1 MAADALRVA
10 RQQPDVNRAFGA
22 VLRDFRK
29 RRGLTQEALAAA
41 CELHVTYISQL
52 ERGLKSPS
60 LTTLVLVGEALEV
73 SAGELV
79 IATEKKARPAR
90 SDTRSRRPGTNA
102 S

>member
-22 VLRDFRK
+22 VLRAYRRK
-29 RRGLTQEALAAA
+29 RGLTQEALAAA

-60 LTTLVLVGEALEV
+60 LTTLVLLAGALEQPAADLV
-73 SAGELV
+73 AAAETSIQSAKGYG
-79 IATEKKARPAR
+79 RPSR
-90 SDTRSRRPGTNA
+90 SG
-102 S
+102 